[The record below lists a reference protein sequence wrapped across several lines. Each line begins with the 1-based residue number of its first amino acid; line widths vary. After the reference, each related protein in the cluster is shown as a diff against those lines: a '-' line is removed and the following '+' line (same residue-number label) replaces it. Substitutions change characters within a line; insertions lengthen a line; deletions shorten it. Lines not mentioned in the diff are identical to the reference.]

1 MIALLIL
8 GFVLPVVIWLATGR
22 LTRTIY
28 RGKATA
34 LPATVS
40 IGRSPSQHC
49 FVTVLVPGLNGPG
62 SQHALIAE
70 IPLAQASKIGE
81 TPLEQVPEA
90 LAKMAPVEVDVV
102 VRQGLGRPYVHSLLW
117 PGETIALEPD
127 TGGAELVVSF
137 IYLALGIAVLFVP
150 LTLWAGVYFMAS
162 GFVLGD
168 RIARRNALHAG
179 NRLSLAIMCPMLA
192 VASFVLF
199 TNLTVLTFVLGLP
212 LAFSFGQVA
221 GMLVGSF
228 NKSRRV
234 SACP

>member
-8 GFVLPVVIWLATGR
+8 GFVLPVVTWLATGR

-40 IGRSPSQHC
+40 IGRSPSKHC

-90 LAKMAPVEVDVV
+90 LSKMAPVEVDVV
-102 VRQGLGRPYVHSLLW
+102 VKQRIIGRPYVHSLQW
-117 PGETIALEPD
+117 PGEPKALEAD
-127 TGGAELVVSF
+127 SGAAEVVVSL
-137 IYLALGIAVLFVP
+137 IYLALGIGVLFVP
-150 LTLWAGVYFMAS
+150 LTLWSGVYFMAS

-168 RIARRNALHAG
+168 RVARRNALHAG
-179 NRLSLAIMCPMLA
+179 NKLSLAIMCPMLA

-221 GMLVGSF
+221 GMLLGSF
-228 NKSRRV
+228 NKSR
-234 SACP
+234 